1 MLRPYAHIQIIMTDT
16 PTLHAALEAALAQA
30 IGQPVE
36 VRDLAMIVGGS
47 SQETW
52 RLDALVGG
60 GPQQILQRLIMRR
73 PLGGSIYESSLDLQR
88 EYAALSAAVATG
100 VPSPQPFALLPDLL
114 GGPASLVE
122 RLDAESIG
130 RKLVREPRWAEART
144 MLPAQMGAAL
154 AAIHRV
160 DLVAHG
166 LLGLLPAPA
175 PGQTPAQ
182 ARMAQIEAE
191 LDRIDEPHP
200 ALELCLRWL
209 RRNEPPPPAR
219 LVLVHGDYRIGN
231 ILVHPAEGM
240 VGVIDWEF
248 THIGDYA
255 EDLTWGQIREWRF
268 GVDQLKLGGIGQPAP
283 FYTAYAQHGDLPVNK
298 ERTHY
303 WEVMGNVWWA
313 IGTLNQARR
322 HLRGEERNIEFASL
336 GRRAAEI
343 ELEAL
348 RLLRSRTST
357 E

>member
-1 MLRPYAHIQIIMTDT
+1 MTDT
-16 PTLHAALEAALAQA
+16 QSLQTALETALTAT
-30 IGQPVE
+30 IGHGVTINN
-36 VRDLAMIVGGS
+36 LTLIVGGS

-52 RLDALVGG
+52 RLDAEVAE
-60 GPQQILQRLIMRR
+60 GPLRGEHRLILRR
-73 PLGGSIYESSLDLQR
+73 PLGGSIYDTSLDLRR

-100 VPSPQPFALLPDLL
+100 VPSPRPFALLDDLL
-114 GGPASLVE
+114 GGPATLVE
-122 RLDAESIG
+122 RLEAESIG
-130 RKLVREPRWAEART
+130 RKIVREPRWEAARAL
-144 MLPAQMGAAL
+144 LPAQMGEAL

-160 DLVAHG
+160 DLEAHG
-166 LLGLLPAPA
+166 LLELLPGPQ

-182 ARMAQIEAE
+182 MKMAQIEAE
-191 LDRIDEPHP
+191 LDDIDEPHP
-200 ALELCLRWL
+200 ALEFCLRWL
-209 RRNEPPPPAR
+209 RRNEPPPPER

-268 GVDQLKLGGIGQPAP
+268 GNDGLKLGGIGQPDG
-283 FYTAYAQHGDLPVNK
+283 FYAAYAVHGGQPVNQQ
-298 ERTHY
+298 RTHY
-303 WEVMGNVWWA
+303 WEVMNNVWWA

-336 GRRAAEI
+336 GRRSAEI

-348 RLLRSRTST
+348 RLVNSK
-357 E
+357 